1 MMLAHWWDAEHW
13 QGDCVYFYTF
23 LLLTFLLLFSPFFFL
38 FPGLL
43 ALGHVVDSSN
53 AKHIGGKEHVVL
65 IKKRLSQA
73 IYLFVWKLLLHFTDN
88 MKKKHEMKQ
97 KNCHA
102 INGEKKWPCSHLLIA
117 CLLWSKNDRFQ
128 KVNWW
133 FAQTVVAIVVRNTH
147 RVDSIDVSF
156 GLQEPFVRCHGHDVS
171 SLAGCWTLAR
181 RLCLIFYLFLAD
193 RAVSVLSLL
202 SVFLAFAIGVFPGL
216 SLYESSKVI
225 VFLQFCQKCAN
236 VRQTLTF
243 PFSSSIFR
251 FSLSSLSASSTC

>member
-38 FPGLL
+38 FPRLL

-88 MKKKHEMKQ
+88 MEKKTRDETKKLPCNQWREKMTVQSPFHCLPPVKQ
-97 KNCHA
+97 KLPIPKSQLMVCANCSGHSCQKHA
-102 INGEKKWPCSHLLIA
+102 PGWQHWCQF
-117 CLLWSKNDRFQ
+117 WSSR
-128 KVNWW
+128 
-133 FAQTVVAIVVRNTH
+133 A
-147 RVDSIDVSF
+147 
-156 GLQEPFVRCHGHDVS
+156 VRCHGHDVS

-193 RAVSVLSLL
+193 RAFSVLSLL
-202 SVFLAFAIGVFPGL
+202 SVFLAFALGVCAGL
-216 SLYESSKVI
+216 SLHESSKVI
-225 VFLQFCQKCAN
+225 VFLQFWQKCAN

-251 FSLSSLSASSTC
+251 SSLSSLSASSTC